1 MAKKKSGKPFHW
13 ICPACLILLWQA
25 FCSWGLIPADRLVSP
40 LDVIRGL
47 YELEPEGLPPG
58 YVLHLHIFYSLKL
71 VAAGFLS
78 ALVLALPLGV
88 LIGGSHAARAVLG
101 PFFEFLRPV
110 PPLAWIPLSMLWFGI
125 GFPSA
130 CFIIFLGS
138 FFPILVNTIS
148 GVLNAPVGLVGAAEV
163 LGANKRQI
171 WFKVLL
177 PAALPSAL
185 TGVRLG
191 MSVAWMTLVAAE
203 FTGTQDG
210 YGLGYMIM
218 TARDLQRLDLI
229 IAGMVVIGIIGIF
242 LERLLCYTSRRL
254 LHRV

>member
-1 MAKKKSGKPFHW
+1 M
-13 ICPACLILLWQA
+13 
-25 FCSWGLIPADRLVSP
+25 SP

-47 YELEPEGLPPG
+47 YELESEGLPPG

>member
-1 MAKKKSGKPFHW
+1 MTPKKSAKPLHW
-13 ICPACLILLWQA
+13 LCPLCLILLWQL
-25 FCSWGLIPADRLVSP
+25 FCSTGIIPPDRLVSP
-40 LDVIRGL
+40 LDVLRGM
-47 YELEPEGLPPG
+47 YELEFEGLPPG
-58 YVLHLHIFYSLKL
+58 YVLHWHIFYSLKL
-71 VAAGFLS
+71 VASGFL
-78 ALVLALPLGV
+78 LAVCLAMPLGV

-130 CFIIFLGS
+130 CYIIFLGS

-148 GVLNAPVGLVGAAEV
+148 GVMNAPAGLVGAAEV
-163 LGANKRQI
+163 LGASRRQI

-177 PAALPSAL
+177 PAAMPSAL

-229 IAGMVVIGIIGIF
+229 IAGMAVIGIIGIF

-254 LHRV
+254 THRM

>member
-1 MAKKKSGKPFHW
+1 M
-13 ICPACLILLWQA
+13 
-25 FCSWGLIPADRLVSP
+25 
-40 LDVIRGL
+40 
-47 YELEPEGLPPG
+47 
-58 YVLHLHIFYSLKL
+58 
-71 VAAGFLS
+71 
-78 ALVLALPLGV
+78 
-88 LIGGSHAARAVLG
+88 
-101 PFFEFLRPV
+101 
-110 PPLAWIPLSMLWFGI
+110 
-125 GFPSA
+125 
-130 CFIIFLGS
+130 
-138 FFPILVNTIS
+138 
-148 GVLNAPVGLVGAAEV
+148 NAPAGLVGAAEV